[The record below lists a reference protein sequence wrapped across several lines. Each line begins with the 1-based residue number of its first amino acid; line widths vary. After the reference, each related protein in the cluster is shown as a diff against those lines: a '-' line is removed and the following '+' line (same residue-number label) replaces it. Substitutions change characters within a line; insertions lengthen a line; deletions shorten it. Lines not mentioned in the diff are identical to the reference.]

1 MFRVRAGRAER
12 ARGRGVQIGVAR
24 ARPLREH
31 AAPLRGP
38 HQHRQPGQPLVESG
52 HVTSVLTSDWPG
64 SHPPAR
70 GQGAGGPRG
79 EVESS
84 GWRVGGC
91 GLSGVVWQEAAAGG
105 GGGEDLPQPAPQPGP
120 APGARR
126 EGAVRP
132 GRYRRYYRYSTV
144 DIV

>member
-1 MFRVRAGRAER
+1 MFRVRAGRAEW
-12 ARGRGVQIGVAR
+12 ARGRGVQVGVAR

-84 GWRVGGC
+84 GWRVRVIRC
-91 GLSGVVWQEAAAGG
+91 AVAGG
-105 GGGEDLPQPAPQPGP
+105 SSWRGWRGGSA
-120 APGARR
+120 ATCAT
-126 EGAVRP
+126 AWT
-132 GRYRRYYRYSTV
+132 SS
-144 DIV
+144 